1 MAGASSI
8 EDFLSRLAP
17 EQLLTVNRLRALISD
32 ARPGLVERI
41 KWNAPSFAIGDTDLI
56 TLGIEKNGGIR
67 VVLHRGATAK
77 TPEGFAFDA
86 PADLVQWAAPDRGI
100 LRFAGLAEVDGR
112 AGELSDLFRRW
123 LEID

>member
-1 MAGASSI
+1 MECSELCDRGY
-8 EDFLSRLAP
+8 
-17 EQLLTVNRLRALISD
+17 
-32 ARPGLVERI
+32 RPDNPR
-41 KWNAPSFAIGDTDLI
+41 
-56 TLGIEKNGGIR
+56 IEKNGGIR